1 MKTVGNILWFVLGGI
16 WLALGYAIGGL
27 VMCITIIG
35 IPFGIQSFKL
45 AGLALWPFGYTTT
58 MGRSG
63 GCLEVI
69 FNIIWLVLFGWAI
82 FVAHIIL
89 GLVLCVTVI
98 GIPFGVQAFK
108 ISTLALWPFGR
119 VIVRTNTNAGYQS

>member
-1 MKTVGNILWFVLGGI
+1 MKTIGNILWFVLGGI
-16 WLALGYAIGGL
+16 WLSLGYAIGGL

-45 AGLALWPFGYTTT
+45 AGLAFWPFGYTTA
-58 MGRSG
+58 MGKSG
-63 GCLEVI
+63 GCLEVV
-69 FNIIWLVLFGWAI
+69 FNVIWLFLFGWAI

-89 GLVLCVTVI
+89 GLVLCLTII

-119 VIVRTNTNAGYQS
+119 VIVRTNTTMSYQA

>member
-1 MKTVGNILWFVLGGI
+1 
-16 WLALGYAIGGL
+16 
-27 VMCITIIG
+27 
-35 IPFGIQSFKL
+35 
-45 AGLALWPFGYTTT
+45 

-69 FNIIWLVLFGWAI
+69 FNIIWLVLFGWEI

-89 GLVLCVTVI
+89 GLVLCVTII

-119 VIVRTNTNAGYQS
+119 VIVRTNSNASCQA